1 MFVRAHEGYLDQ
13 GIMVKDS
20 KLLRAAYRKSSWFKK
35 DIVSILPTDFFYFLF
50 PGECH
55 YQIPCNVI
63 VRLNRIA
70 KIERMFQFF
79 DKTETSTNFPN
90 AFRILKIV
98 FYILVLI
105 HWNACLYFTVSF
117 YIGFNTDTW
126 VYQGDPSLATQYCYS
141 FYWSTLTLTKIGE
154 TPLPEPD
161 NNYELCFVTGDFL
174 IGVLIFA
181 AILGNISMVISNM
194 TTEKTAFSNRMD
206 AIKGPKH

>member
-1 MFVRAHEGYLDQ
+1 MYNLIFIIGRACFWELQNTFPLGWIILDYSCDFLYVMDMFMRAHEGYLDQ

-20 KLLRAAYRKSSWFKK
+20 KLLRAAYRKSNWFKK
-35 DIVSILPTDFFYFLF
+35 DLLSILPTDFFYFLF
-50 PGECH
+50 PGECY

-79 DKTETSTNFPN
+79 DKTETTTSIPN

-117 YIGFNTDTW
+117 YIGFNTDNW
-126 VYQGDPSLATQYCYS
+126 VYQVHALDEDSA
-141 FYWSTLTLTKIGE
+141 
-154 TPLPEPD
+154 
-161 NNYELCFVTGDFL
+161 
-174 IGVLIFA
+174 
-181 AILGNISMVISNM
+181 
-194 TTEKTAFSNRMD
+194 
-206 AIKGPKH
+206 